1 MSALRPYRYSRVGK
15 RVDANLSFSAGV
27 PLAPARVLES
37 SYHWRRLPPFI
48 GLPRR
53 TGLGGSSEIQSSFG
67 QNKWAQRREAENE
80 YEVGETM
87 SDETYLLQRI
97 MGLETELSYFAES
110 SRQQQFRHN
119 TEISRLQNDNRK
131 LQARLGVL
139 QAENNT
145 LRQNE
150 NRQLQARL
158 GVLQAENN
166 TLRVQLEAALS
177 VISYLEQRLKF
188 HLQSLL
194 EQEATAGTTDRLSNA
209 A

>member
-1 MSALRPYRYSRVGK
+1 
-15 RVDANLSFSAGV
+15 
-27 PLAPARVLES
+27 
-37 SYHWRRLPPFI
+37 
-48 GLPRR
+48 
-53 TGLGGSSEIQSSFG
+53 
-67 QNKWAQRREAENE
+67 
-80 YEVGETM
+80 M

-97 MGLETELSYFAES
+97 MGLETELSYLAES

-119 TEISRLQNDNRK
+119 TELSRLHNENRK
-131 LQARLGVL
+131 LKAWLGVL

-150 NRQLQARL
+150 NRKLQARV

-177 VISYLEQRLKF
+177 VISHLEQRLKF
-188 HLQSLL
+188 HLKSLL
-194 EQEATAGTTDRLSNA
+194 EQSATAGTTHRLSNA

>member
-1 MSALRPYRYSRVGK
+1 VQ
-15 RVDANLSFSAGV
+15 
-27 PLAPARVLES
+27 
-37 SYHWRRLPPFI
+37 W
-48 GLPRR
+48 
-53 TGLGGSSEIQSSFG
+53 
-67 QNKWAQRREAENE
+67 REAENE
-80 YEVGETM
+80 HEVGENM

-97 MGLETELSYFAES
+97 YGLETELHYLAES
-110 SRQQQFRHN
+110 SRQEQFRHN
-119 TEISRLQNDNRK
+119 TELSRLQNDNRK

-177 VISYLEQRLKF
+177 VISHLEQRLKF
-188 HLQSLL
+188 HLKSLL
-194 EQEATAGTTDRLSNA
+194 EQSATAGTTDRLSNA